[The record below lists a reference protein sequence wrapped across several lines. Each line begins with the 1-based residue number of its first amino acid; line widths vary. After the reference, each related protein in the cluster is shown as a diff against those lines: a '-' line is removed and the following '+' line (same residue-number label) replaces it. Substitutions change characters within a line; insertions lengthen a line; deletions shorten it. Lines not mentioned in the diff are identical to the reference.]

1 MKVVNISLL
10 GNKDAGKSTLI
21 GKIAMLTKSISDARI
36 KEAKNESKKL
46 GKEIE
51 PAFILDTFKEER
63 ENGLTIDTT
72 SVKVQYKNVGFQ
84 FIDVPGHEY
93 LIKNML
99 TGASKGE
106 IGIVVVSSKR
116 GEGITSQTKRH
127 VILANMLGINKF
139 IIFINKMDL
148 NYSKNE
154 YNKIVKK
161 LNKFFSNINNEIKSM
176 YFIPGSALTG
186 DGILKHSNK
195 FNWYNGKPL
204 IKYLY
209 SLVKQDR
216 KTNEN
221 VSNIISLQG
230 IFEDKIFGKIISGN
244 IRKNKI
250 YYLMPDDKKVLI
262 KTYKKNGSSVS
273 LKINK
278 LDKANINGKILV
290 ENKNDVIVSDKI
302 NAKMFF
308 IKKPEKYFYIY
319 FLGRKYE
326 ASLNYKE
333 NKKNFV
339 FINGII
345 KLKEKLAYQSFNKIK
360 EIGRF
365 VIYDKNLKFNGFG
378 II

>member
-1 MKVVNISLL
+1 LKVVNISLL